1 MTDWV
6 RKLKLLKDRKRIA
19 ALGLWGLVVVYLFA
33 FFPTTAF
40 FELSPGPDLTELL
53 PLESGSVYEQQL
65 ALTGEAWLRRIE
77 IRFGAIAPDA
87 SGMVDVAFYANGTK
101 LQDWSVP
108 VSKISDSGYT
118 SFSFGRTVPIRPEDA
133 PGFTIQPR
141 FDRESS
147 AALWTSDGGDRFF
160 SNGNRIAGKTAAY
173 RLGGL
178 DAANRKKTL
187 PLFAVPFLILLG
199 VAVLTF
205 DPTRVKGYQLILVF
219 VVLITALRLISTEV
233 FQKIDSAPTMNWDAL
248 RERGAA
254 RVMETIDPITIW
266 ECHVD
271 ANKMGFTSLEFFI
284 TSGQSELLEV
294 QLIGEKDHAV
304 YYDQVMTGEDFF
316 ETPYPGRASVSLNAA
331 DAIGLEGGYFPDIQY
346 ILYITNADTERPLEI
361 EVLQDGN
368 GTRTP
373 HIFLHRDSYNV
384 YRFAVA
390 VILFVFGAFAAAV
403 FFNRGAAF
411 TPERFF
417 LFAAVPLVFSYFMIL
432 PTFCVDDAY
441 FHYSSGYHWANLLIG
456 DGDHAW
462 LVRDTDAH
470 YYGNNAE
477 GLLLY
482 PSGQI
487 YMIEIKNAAKFGF
500 GGEMRNYRYVT
511 DSLSSY
517 SPLSYFPQVPG
528 YALGRLLNLNGF
540 FTARMARLMMILTYL
555 FACYHAIRIVPIG
568 KSVFALTALLPRAL
582 YACSSISYDGVVL
595 VVGFCWVANV
605 LRLAYD
611 SGSKKAW
618 AETIVWTALAGAVKG
633 GSALLLLPIVLAI
646 PNRKAKRTLWI
657 MASIVA
663 VGLLSFFVFNPAIL
677 SGSHFQL
684 GMGDDGKL
692 TASFAF
698 TDPIRFLN
706 MAWNTY
712 RATGILSFIEAA
724 GSKLCWTEKT
734 IPDLMILALFL
745 IIGTQSLLERDA
757 VRIRWILR
765 AASGAVVG
773 LSLILTPI
781 MVLKETPVGAPVIR
795 GLLGRYYF
803 TLLPLI
809 FVLFKRRSNDLD
821 VASIDLGR
829 VRAIRQLCY
838 RSFLI
843 VSIACFFVMFR
854 LYITR

>member
-1 MTDWV
+1 M
-6 RKLKLLKDRKRIA
+6 
-19 ALGLWGLVVVYLFA
+19 
-33 FFPTTAF
+33 
-40 FELSPGPDLTELL
+40 
-53 PLESGSVYEQQL
+53 
-65 ALTGEAWLRRIE
+65 RRS
-77 IRFGAIAPDA
+77 RWF
-87 SGMVDVAFYANGTK
+87 
-101 LQDWSVP
+101 
-108 VSKISDSGYT
+108 
-118 SFSFGRTVPIRPEDA
+118 
-133 PGFTIQPR
+133 
-141 FDRESS
+141 
-147 AALWTSDGGDRFF
+147 
-160 SNGNRIAGKTAAY
+160 
-173 RLGGL
+173 
-178 DAANRKKTL
+178 
-187 PLFAVPFLILLG
+187 
-199 VAVLTF
+199 
-205 DPTRVKGYQLILVF
+205 
-219 VVLITALRLISTEV
+219 
-233 FQKIDSAPTMNWDAL
+233 
-248 RERGAA
+248 
-254 RVMETIDPITIW
+254 
-266 ECHVD
+266 
-271 ANKMGFTSLEFFI
+271 
-284 TSGQSELLEV
+284 
-294 QLIGEKDHAV
+294 
-304 YYDQVMTGEDFF
+304 
-316 ETPYPGRASVSLNAA
+316 
-331 DAIGLEGGYFPDIQY
+331 
-346 ILYITNADTERPLEI
+346 
-361 EVLQDGN
+361 
-368 GTRTP
+368 
-373 HIFLHRDSYNV
+373 
-384 YRFAVA
+384 
-390 VILFVFGAFAAAV
+390 
-403 FFNRGAAF
+403 
-411 TPERFF
+411 
-417 LFAAVPLVFSYFMIL
+417 FSYFLIL

-456 DGDHAW
+456 DGAHAW

-482 PSGQI
+482 PSGQV
-487 YMIEIKNAAKFGF
+487 YLMEIKNAAEFDF

-517 SPLSYFPQVPG
+517 SPLSYFPQIPG

-555 FACYHAIRIVPIG
+555 LACYHAIRIVPIG
-568 KSVFALTALLPRAL
+568 KNVFALTALLPRAL

-595 VVGFCWVANV
+595 VVGFCWIANV

-618 AETIVWTALAGAVKG
+618 AETLVWTALAGAVKG

-646 PNRKAKRTLWI
+646 PDRKAKRTLWV

-698 TDPIRFLN
+698 TDPIRFLT

-724 GSKLCWTEKT
+724 GSKLCWTENT
-734 IPDLMILALFL
+734 IPDFLILALLL

-757 VRIRWILR
+757 VRLRRRIRALF
-765 AASGAVVG
+765 GFVVVI
-773 LSLILTPI
+773 SLVLTPI

-809 FVLFKRRSNDLD
+809 FVLFKRRMNDLD
-821 VASIDLGR
+821 AASIDLER
-829 VRAIRQLCY
+829 VRAIRQFCY

>member
-1 MTDWV
+1 MTDWA
-6 RKLKLLKDRKRIA
+6 RKLKLLKSWKRLA
-19 ALGLWGLVVVYLFA
+19 ALGLWGLVAVYLFV

-53 PLESGSVYEQQL
+53 PLESGHVYEQQL
-65 ALTGEAWLRRIE
+65 ALTEDVWLRRIE
-77 IRFGAIAPDA
+77 IRFGAMSPDV
-87 SGMVDVAFYANGTK
+87 SGSIDVAFYANGTK
-101 LQDWSVP
+101 LQEWTVP
-108 VSKISDSGYT
+108 ASKISDSGYT
-118 SFSFGRTVPIRPEDA
+118 SFSFDRTVSIRPEES
-133 PGFTIQPR
+133 PSFTIQPH
-141 FDRESS
+141 FDSESGM
-147 AALWTSDGGDRFF
+147 ALWTSGGGDRFF
-160 SNGNRIAGKTAAY
+160 ANGNRIAEKTAAY

-178 DAANRKKTL
+178 DMANRKKTL
-187 PLFAVPFLILLG
+187 PLFAVPFIILLG
-199 VAVLTF
+199 IVVLAF
-205 DPTRVKGYQLILVF
+205 DPARVKGYQLILAF
-219 VVLITALRLISTEV
+219 VVLLTALRLVSTEL
-233 FQKIDSAPTMNWDAL
+233 FQKIDPAPTINWDAL

-254 RVMETIDPITIW
+254 RVSETIDPITIW
-266 ECHVD
+266 EGRVD

-284 TSGQSELLEV
+284 TSGQSELIEV
-294 QLIGEKDHAV
+294 QLIGKEDHVV
-304 YYDQVMTGEDFF
+304 YYDQIMTGEDFF
-316 ETPYPGRASVSLNAA
+316 ESPYPGKASVSLNAA

-346 ILYITNADTERPLEI
+346 ILYITNADAERPLEI

-373 HIFLHRDSYNV
+373 HIFLHRDSYNG

-417 LFAAVPLVFSYFMIL
+417 LFAAVPLVFSYFLIL

-456 DGDHAW
+456 DGAHAW

-482 PSGQI
+482 PSGQV
-487 YMIEIKNAAKFGF
+487 YLMEIKNAAEFDF

-517 SPLSYFPQVPG
+517 SPLSYFPQIPG

-555 FACYHAIRIVPIG
+555 LACYHAIRIVPIG
-568 KSVFALTALLPRAL
+568 KNVFALTALLPRAL
-582 YACSSISYDGVVL
+582 YVCSSISYDGVVL
-595 VVGFCWVANV
+595 VVGFCWIANV

-618 AETIVWTALAGAVKG
+618 AETLVWTALAGAVKG

-646 PNRKAKRTLWI
+646 PDRKAKRTLWV

-698 TDPIRFLN
+698 TDPIRFLT

-724 GSKLCWTEKT
+724 GSKLCWTENT
-734 IPDLMILALFL
+734 IPDFLILALLL

-757 VRIRWILR
+757 VRLRRRIRALF
-765 AASGAVVG
+765 GFVVVI
-773 LSLILTPI
+773 SLVLTPI

-809 FVLFKRRSNDLD
+809 FVLFKRRMNDLD
-821 VASIDLGR
+821 AASIDLER
-829 VRAIRQLCY
+829 VRAIRQFCY

>member
-1 MTDWV
+1 MTDWA
-6 RKLKLLKDRKRIA
+6 RKLKLLKSWKRLA
-19 ALGLWGLVVVYLFA
+19 ALGLWGLVAVYLFV

-53 PLESGSVYEQQL
+53 PLESGHVYEQQL
-65 ALTGEAWLRRIE
+65 ALTEDVWLRRIE
-77 IRFGAIAPDA
+77 IRFGAMSPDV
-87 SGMVDVAFYANGTK
+87 SGSIDVAFYANGTK
-101 LQDWSVP
+101 LQEWTVP
-108 VSKISDSGYT
+108 ASKISDSGYT
-118 SFSFGRTVPIRPEDA
+118 SFSFDRTVSIRPEES
-133 PGFTIQPR
+133 PSFTIQPH
-141 FDRESS
+141 FDSESGM
-147 AALWTSDGGDRFF
+147 ALWTSGGGDRFF
-160 SNGNRIAGKTAAY
+160 ANGNRIGEKTAAY

-178 DAANRKKTL
+178 DMANRKKTL
-187 PLFAVPFLILLG
+187 PLFAVPFIILLG
-199 VAVLTF
+199 IVVLAF
-205 DPTRVKGYQLILVF
+205 DPARVKGYQLILAF
-219 VVLITALRLISTEV
+219 VVLLTALRLVSTEL
-233 FQKIDSAPTMNWDAL
+233 FQKIDPAPTINWDAL

-254 RVMETIDPITIW
+254 RVSETIDPITIW
-266 ECHVD
+266 EGRVD

-284 TSGQSELLEV
+284 TSGQSELIEV
-294 QLIGEKDHAV
+294 QLIGKEDHVV
-304 YYDQVMTGEDFF
+304 YYDQIMTGEDFL
-316 ETPYPGRASVSLNAA
+316 ESPYPGKASVSLNAA

-346 ILYITNADTERPLEI
+346 ILYITNADAERPLEI

-373 HIFLHRDSYNV
+373 HIFLHRDSYNG

-417 LFAAVPLVFSYFMIL
+417 LFAAVPLVFSYFLIL

-456 DGDHAW
+456 DGAHAW

-482 PSGQI
+482 PSGQV
-487 YMIEIKNAAKFGF
+487 YLMEIKNAAEFDF

-517 SPLSYFPQVPG
+517 SPLSYFPQIPG

-555 FACYHAIRIVPIG
+555 LACYHAIRIVPIG
-568 KSVFALTALLPRAL
+568 KNVFALTALLPRAL

-595 VVGFCWVANV
+595 VVGFCWIANV

-618 AETIVWTALAGAVKG
+618 AETLVWTALAGAVKG

-646 PNRKAKRTLWI
+646 PDRKAKRTLWA

-677 SGSHFQL
+677 GGSHFQL

-698 TDPIRFLN
+698 TDPIRFLT

-724 GSKLCWTEKT
+724 GSKLCWTENT
-734 IPDLMILALFL
+734 IPGFLILALLL

-757 VRIRWILR
+757 VRLRRRIRALF
-765 AASGAVVG
+765 GVVVV
-773 LSLILTPI
+773 LSLVLTPI

-809 FVLFKRRSNDLD
+809 FVLFKRRMNDLD
-821 VASIDLGR
+821 AASIDLER
-829 VRAIRQLCY
+829 VRAIRQFCY

>member
-1 MTDWV
+1 MTDWA
-6 RKLKLLKDRKRIA
+6 RKLKLLKSWKRLA
-19 ALGLWGLVVVYLFA
+19 ALGLWGLVAVYLFV

-53 PLESGSVYEQQL
+53 PLESGHVYEQQL
-65 ALTGEAWLRRIE
+65 ALTEDVWLRRIE
-77 IRFGAIAPDA
+77 IRFGAMSPDV
-87 SGMVDVAFYANGTK
+87 SGSIDVAFYANGTK
-101 LQDWSVP
+101 LQEWTVP
-108 VSKISDSGYT
+108 ASKISDSGYT
-118 SFSFGRTVPIRPEDA
+118 SFSFDRTVSIRPEES
-133 PGFTIQPR
+133 PSFTIQPH
-141 FDRESS
+141 FDSESGM
-147 AALWTSDGGDRFF
+147 ALWTSGGGDRFF
-160 SNGNRIAGKTAAY
+160 ANGNRIGEKTAAY

-178 DAANRKKTL
+178 DMANRKKTL
-187 PLFAVPFLILLG
+187 PLFAVPFIILLG
-199 VAVLTF
+199 IVVLAF
-205 DPTRVKGYQLILVF
+205 DPARVKGYQLILVF
-219 VVLITALRLISTEV
+219 VVLLTALRLVSTEL
-233 FQKIDSAPTMNWDAL
+233 FQKIDPAPTINWDAL

-254 RVMETIDPITIW
+254 RVSETIDPITIW
-266 ECHVD
+266 EGRVD

-284 TSGQSELLEV
+284 TSGQSELIEV
-294 QLIGEKDHAV
+294 QLIGKEDHVV
-304 YYDQVMTGEDFF
+304 YYDQIMTGEDFF
-316 ETPYPGRASVSLNAA
+316 ESPYPGKASVSLNAA

-346 ILYITNADTERPLEI
+346 ILYITNADAERPLEI

-373 HIFLHRDSYNV
+373 HIFLHRDSYNG

-417 LFAAVPLVFSYFMIL
+417 LFAAVPLVFSYFLIL

-456 DGDHAW
+456 DGAHAW

-482 PSGQI
+482 PSGQV
-487 YMIEIKNAAKFGF
+487 YLMEIKNAAEFDF

-517 SPLSYFPQVPG
+517 SPLSYFPQIPG

-555 FACYHAIRIVPIG
+555 LACYHAIRIVPIG
-568 KSVFALTALLPRAL
+568 KNVFALTALLPRAL
-582 YACSSISYDGVVL
+582 YVCSSISYDGVVL
-595 VVGFCWVANV
+595 VVGFCWIANV

-618 AETIVWTALAGAVKG
+618 AETLVWTALAGAVKG

-646 PNRKAKRTLWI
+646 PDRKAKRTLWV

-698 TDPIRFLN
+698 TDPIRFLT

-724 GSKLCWTEKT
+724 GSKLCWTENT
-734 IPDLMILALFL
+734 IPDFLILALLL

-757 VRIRWILR
+757 VRLRRRIRALF
-765 AASGAVVG
+765 GFVVVI
-773 LSLILTPI
+773 SLVLTPI

-809 FVLFKRRSNDLD
+809 FVLFKRRMNDLD
-821 VASIDLGR
+821 AASIDLER
-829 VRAIRQLCY
+829 VRAIRQFCY